1 MRVISLIIFL
11 LSTNISFANDNLD
24 KQYTNLIEELRCMV
38 CQNQNLAESEAPL
51 AVDMKEKIKE
61 MLEMGMTER
70 EIKSFLAER
79 YSSYILYEPPV
90 NTQNLILWLGPFVF
104 VLILGFVL
112 LRRYIK

>member
-1 MRVISLIIFL
+1 MGK
-11 LSTNISFANDNLD
+11 T
-24 KQYTNLIEELRCMV
+24 
-38 CQNQNLAESEAPL
+38 ES
-51 AVDMKEKIKE
+51 D
-61 MLEMGMTER
+61 
-70 EIKSFLAER
+70 IKSFLAER